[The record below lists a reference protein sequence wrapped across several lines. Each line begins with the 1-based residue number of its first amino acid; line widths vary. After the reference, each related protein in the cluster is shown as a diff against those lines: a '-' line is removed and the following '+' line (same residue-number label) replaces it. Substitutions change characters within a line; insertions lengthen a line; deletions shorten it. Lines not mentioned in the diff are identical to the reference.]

1 MPLAQAPR
9 RRGRPSED
17 RYLCS
22 GRDSPIRCAD
32 CGGYFSATAHQ
43 RGRTYEDGEIRHH
56 YRVLKPAGGC
66 GRTIADQRV
75 LDAVIEDLT
84 LQRLSQPDQLAMI
97 REVQRRRRAERQ
109 PHEDEIAR
117 REALRPYWDGRLND
131 GKIGQEQ
138 HAAAVEDLDAGI
150 RAARAQLLLLD
161 AVPVPELDDITIRE
175 IIEGWESATPAQKRA
190 DLRRVWAGFQI
201 LVTPGSSSDT
211 EEEVRMRISRP
222 KRIPATPR

>member
-84 LQRLSQPDQLAMI
+84 LQRLSHPDQLATI
-97 REVQRRRRAERQ
+97 RRIQREHRAERQ

-131 GKIGQEQ
+131 GKITPTQ
-138 HAAAVEDLDAGI
+138 HDAAVADLDAGI
-150 RAARAQLLLLD
+150 RQARQALEQLGG
-161 AVPVPELDDITIRE
+161 APGLDDVTIRE
-175 IIEGWESATPAQKRA
+175 IVAGWKSATPAAKRA

-201 LVTPGSSSDT
+201 LVTPGSSGDT
-211 EEEVRMRISRP
+211 AEQVRERISQPR
-222 KRIPATPR
+222 RIPATSR